1 MKLLAVLAFLATP
14 ALADVY
20 RCDAGRK
27 TVYQDQPCPNAK
39 VIDNINALPP
49 PRQEQVRAMD
59 RASRERAYVDQRARA
74 REAEEERSKAARQT
88 IDAKPA
94 KSRADRAD
102 KHSGRSD
109 RYYDRPD
116 RYYDR
121 PDRYYDRS
129 ASRYSGSGNADG
141 GRTPLPVR

>member
-74 REAEEERSKAARQT
+74 REAEEERSRAARRT
-88 IDAKPA
+88 VDAKPA
-94 KSRADRAD
+94 ASRAD
-102 KHSGRSD
+102 KHSGRFGHH
-109 RYYDRPD
+109 DRPD

-129 ASRYSGSGNADG
+129 ASRYTGSGNADG
-141 GRTPLPVR
+141 GRTPLPAR